1 MSKPH
6 PVDSEWGYLMKLQ
19 ADRIKQEE
27 MEMKK
32 EEELRKR
39 QYKYIRIKEE
49 NSSKRWLH
57 LATAETD
64 QTGKRT

>member
-49 NSSKRWLH
+49 NSSKR
-57 LATAETD
+57 
-64 QTGKRT
+64 